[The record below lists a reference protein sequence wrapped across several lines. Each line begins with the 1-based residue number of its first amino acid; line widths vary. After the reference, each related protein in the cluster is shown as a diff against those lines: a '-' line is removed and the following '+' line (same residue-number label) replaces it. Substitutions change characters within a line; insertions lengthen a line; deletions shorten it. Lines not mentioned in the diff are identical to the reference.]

1 MCFSAEAS
9 FGASIVL
16 SAIGIATIKKV
27 SHKSQLMFAGIPF
40 LFAFQQFSEGMLW
53 IYLKENQNQEAID
66 FFKYL
71 FLFFA
76 QVLWPLWVPTAFLL
90 LEKNGNLRKLITL
103 TLLVGL
109 TVSLYLGYC
118 LLNYKVTVAIVD
130 HHMQYTLF
138 YAQSIASI
146 SGILY
151 VTPTVIPP
159 FISSIQRTTALGA
172 IILVSYLSTKLFYDQ
187 YVISIWCFFAA
198 ILSTAVYWV
207 MLNVTKSSILELNFK
222 AD

>member
-9 FGASIVL
+9 FGAGIVL
-16 SAIGIATIKKV
+16 SAIGIANIKKV
-27 SHKSQLMFAGIPF
+27 SHKSQLMLAGIPF

-53 IYLKENQNQEAID
+53 IYLKENQNQDAVD

-130 HHMQYTLF
+130 HHIQYTLF

-172 IILVSYLSTKLFYDQ
+172 IILVSYITTKIFYDQ

-198 ILSTAVYWV
+198 ILSAALYWV
-207 MLNVTKSSILELNFK
+207 MLNLKKVQLQN
-222 AD
+222 

>member
-9 FGASIVL
+9 YGASIVL

-103 TLLVGL
+103 TWLVGL

-130 HHMQYTLF
+130 YHMQYTLF

-207 MLNVTKSSILELNFK
+207 MLNLTKSSILELNFK

>member
-9 FGASIVL
+9 FGAGIVL

-53 IYLKENQNQEAID
+53 IYLKENQNQDAVD

-130 HHMQYTLF
+130 HHIQYTLF
-138 YAQSIASI
+138 YAISIASI

-172 IILVSYLSTKLFYDQ
+172 IILVSYITTKIFYDQ

-198 ILSTAVYWV
+198 ILSAAVYWV
-207 MLNVTKSSILELNFK
+207 MLNLKKVQLQN
-222 AD
+222 